1 VVILKCLNEKH
12 ENWKKRLSSTMT
24 SLVDILWKVVGPIFL
39 LILGLVSWV
48 YKTKLKEIEKD
59 FRSVHHDIEILQ
71 DRFIDIDRKAIADS
85 TTIVSLK
92 SDMLRLEREVG
103 KVEGSLSKLHTRIDE
118 LKDLIYEKMK

>member
-1 VVILKCLNEKH
+1 
-12 ENWKKRLSSTMT
+12 MT